1 MKQGII
7 MMVIVMAWLMGFN
20 AVAQDI
26 TIKGK
31 VKDDANLGL
40 PGASVVVKGTAIG
53 SITDIDGNFSLNVPG
68 EQSVISISFVGFKSQ
83 EFTVGSKRFFEI
95 KMSSNLDLD
104 EVVIVG
110 FGTQKKANA
119 TGAVNT
125 IDAEVLD
132 SRPIASVADGL
143 QGAIAGLN
151 ISNDLGGA
159 PGQEMNIN
167 IRGLGTIDEGSSSSP
182 LVLIDGMEGDL
193 SSVNPNDIEN
203 ISVLK
208 DAASSS
214 IYGSRA
220 PFGVII
226 ITTKSGNKETKV
238 NYSTNFRFAD
248 PINIPDPVDSYTY
261 ALMIN
266 DAFINSG
273 QSAQFSAD
281 QLSKLLAYQNGEYEF
296 GTEPHQTQNR
306 WLSGQQ
312 AFGNTDWYDVHL
324 KDVVTSYEHNLNFS
338 GGKESVSYFF
348 SANYLKQNGVF
359 NYADDSFSRLSVNG
373 KVNVKLLDNLTFNW
387 NTRLVNTENDK
398 PSALNALFFHNL
410 GRRFPTIPVYLPN
423 GEYTPES
430 LIPALTNGGR
440 QTKNNR
446 IVYNQAKLTFE
457 PISNWKIYADLGSR
471 LENPRESR
479 QFKKLSMTL
488 PDGMPEYFQV
498 LEGVQPKSDTR
509 DNGTFIIQ
517 PGAGQSFYEKG
528 NGHINYLSTNFR
540 TDYEHTAGSHYFKAL
555 AGVQTEYFY
564 TGFTRVASDNILI
577 DDKPFLPSS
586 IGDGDKTLT
595 SEKKGEWSNLGIFSR
610 FNYVY
615 ADKYMAEVNFRMD
628 AASRFPKEDRW
639 GYFPS
644 FSVGWNIAQEGFWAG
659 LADRGFEM
667 LKLRASY
674 GQLGNQNTSSF
685 YPYYQVM
692 STNNSGYIFNGSEAS
707 MLAAPAPFAQSLTW
721 EKIEN
726 TGVGLDFGFW
736 GNRFRGSLDWYK
748 RVTKDM
754 VGPANALPNVYGA
767 IPPKVNN
774 AELET
779 TGWEIELSYRD
790 RIGSDFSYDLTFSLS
805 DYESI
810 VTKYDSPDGAI
821 DKYFAG
827 KNLGDIW
834 GYRVEGIAKSD
845 LEMTEWQNKYSQSS
859 LGAYWGAGDFMY
871 KDLDGS
877 GSVNAGGNTIYDPGD
892 REVIGNSTPRFTYGL
907 RLGAEY
913 KFIDFSMFL
922 QGVGKRDYFFNGSAT
937 FFGIAA
943 PWQRSLFKD
952 HLDYFR
958 PAGDPLGAN
967 LDPYYARL
975 KTSGENRY
983 VNDYYLQDASYLRL
997 KNVQIG
1003 FNLPKNHFLSD
1014 YISKARLYFSGENL
1028 FTWTDLMIV
1037 DPEAVGGGAYGPGK
1051 AYPMY
1056 STYSVGLAVTF

>member
-1 MKQGII
+1 MKQRTIT
-7 MMVIVMAWLMGFN
+7 MLMLLFWLMGFS
-20 AVAQDI
+20 AMAQDI
-26 TIKGK
+26 SISGK
-31 VKDDANLGL
+31 VVDDTKMGL
-40 PGASVVVKGTAIG
+40 PGASIVVKGTTIG
-53 SITDIDGNFSLNVPG
+53 VITDIDGNFNLKVPG
-68 EQSVISISFVGFKSQ
+68 EESVISISFVGFKSQ
-83 EFTVGSKRFFEI
+83 EFKVGSKRVFNI
-95 KMSSNLDLD
+95 AMSSNLDLE

-110 FGTQKKANA
+110 FGTQKRANA

-132 SRPIASVADGL
+132 SRPISNVADGL

-159 PGQEMNIN
+159 PGQEMKIN
-167 IRGLGTIDEGSSSSP
+167 IRGLGTIDEGSNSSP

-193 SSVNPNDIEN
+193 SSVNPNDIAN

-220 PFGVII
+220 PFGVIL
-226 ITTKSGNKETKV
+226 ITTKSGNKDTRV
-238 NYSTNFRFAD
+238 NYTSNFRFAD
-248 PINIPDPVDSYTY
+248 PINIPDPVDSHTF

-266 DAFINSG
+266 DAYMNSG
-273 QSAQFSAD
+273 QSPQFSQA
-281 QLSKLLAYQNGEYEF
+281 QLAKILAYQRGELPY
-296 GTEPHQTQNR
+296 GTEAHPTQNR
-306 WLSGQQ
+306 WYSGQQ
-312 AFGNTDWYDVHL
+312 AFGNTNWYDVHL

-338 GGKESVSYFF
+338 GGKEGVSYFF
-348 SANYLKQNGVF
+348 SANYLKENGVF
-359 NYADDSFSRLSVNG
+359 TYADDAFSRLSVNG
-373 KVNVKLLDNLTFNW
+373 KIKVDLLDNLTFNW
-387 NTRLVNTENDK
+387 NTRLVTTENDK

-423 GEYTPES
+423 GEYSPES

-440 QTKNNR
+440 QTRNDR

-457 PISNWKIYADLGSR
+457 PIKNWKFYGELGSR
-471 LENPRESR
+471 LENPRETR
-479 QFKKLSMTL
+479 QFKKLAMTL

-498 LEGVQPKSDTR
+498 LEGVIDKSDVR
-509 DNGTFIIQ
+509 PNGTFLRQ
-517 PGAGQSFYEKG
+517 PPAGTSYYEKG
-528 NGHINYLSTNFR
+528 NGHVNYLSTNFR
-540 TDYEHTAGSHYFKAL
+540 SDYERTAGDHYFKVL
-555 AGVQTEYFY
+555 VGVQTEYY
-564 TGFTRVASDNILI
+564 YKEFTRVSSDDVLI
-577 DDKPFLPSS
+577 DDKPFLPSPA
-586 IGDGDKTLT
+586 GTNPLM

-610 FNYVY
+610 FNYVFR
-615 ADKYMAEVNFRMD
+615 DKYMAEVNFRTD
-628 AASRFPKEDRW
+628 AASRFPSEQRW

-644 FSVGWNIAQEGFWAG
+644 FSLGWNIAQEGFWTS
-659 LADRGFEM
+659 LAEQGFEM

-692 STNNSGYIFNGSEAS
+692 SPGASGVILGGENANK
-707 MLAAPAPFAQSLTW
+707 LPAPAPFTRSLTW

-754 VGPANALPNVYGA
+754 IGPAKALPNIYGA
-767 IPPKVNN
+767 KPPRTNN
-774 AELET
+774 SELET
-779 TGWEIELSYRD
+779 EGWELELSYRD
-790 RIGSDFSYDLTFSLS
+790 RIGSDFSYDVTVSLS
-805 DYESI
+805 DYQSTI
-810 VTKYDSPDGAI
+810 TKYDSPDGAI
-821 DKYFAG
+821 DGYFVG
-827 KNLGDIW
+827 KKLGDIW

-845 LEMTEWQNKYSQSS
+845 LEMQQWQDKYSQSS

-877 GSVNAGGNTIYDPGD
+877 GSVNQGGNTIYDPGD
-892 REVIGNSTPRFTYGL
+892 REVIGNATPRYTYGL
-907 RLGAEY
+907 RLGGAY
-913 KFIDFSMFL
+913 KFIDFSLFL
-922 QGVGKRDYFFNGSAT
+922 QGVGKRDYFFDGSAT

-943 PWQRSLFKD
+943 PWQRSLYKD

-975 KTSGENRY
+975 KTSGENRH
-983 VNDYYLQDASYLRL
+983 VNDYYMQDASYLRL

-1003 FNLPKNHFLSD
+1003 FNLPNKHILSK

-1028 FTWTDLMIV
+1028 LTWTNLMIV
-1037 DPEAVGGGAYGPGK
+1037 DPEAVGGTEYGPGK

-1056 STYSVGLAVTF
+1056 STYSVGLSVTF